1 MWKVG
6 TIGEKRMRE
15 RHSVGGKEAGKGGL
29 EEKEEEGKGIHRKK
43 EANERTFRRTFKR
56 EDNKSERKVKCGR
69 YS

>member
-6 TIGEKRMRE
+6 TIGEKRIRE
-15 RHSVGGKEAGKGGL
+15 RHSVGGNEAGKGSL
-29 EEKEEEGKGIHRKK
+29 EEKGKGIPGKK
-43 EANERTFRRTFKR
+43 ESTERTFKRKFKR